1 MGKAFYN
8 TGEIEYIGYLRNIR
22 HDMFKNII
30 ITSDMAEKIDLFIYE
45 NRDTIIEHRS
55 ALFNV
60 ATIIKQVK
68 SIVES
73 PDTIWMHDGMNPRL
87 DFFITKDFYIKVI
100 FAKNY
105 IAVFLFDTNGIG
117 LRLM

>member
-1 MGKAFYN
+1 
-8 TGEIEYIGYLRNIR
+8 
-22 HDMFKNII
+22 
-30 ITSDMAEKIDLFIYE
+30 MAEIIDLFIYQ
-45 NRDTIIEHRS
+45 NRDTIKEFGS
-55 ALFNV
+55 ALVNV

-73 PDTIWMHDGMNPRL
+73 PDTIWMHDGMNCTL
-87 DFFITKDFYIKVI
+87 DFFITKDFHIKVV
-100 FAKNY
+100 FAKFY